1 MNDRTTEHAAVE
13 QSSRRWP
20 AAAGPPPR
28 RSPRGE
34 AVPPNQRSLRPHD
47 GVQSNAKVYQANSS
61 AGLWPGDHQRPQA
74 RETSGSPCFERQR
87 SRLIGQEALR
97 GRQDAPATAV
107 VINAG
112 SPRARRAVR
121 TDSSG
126 GFLPLSYLWTA
137 ARSAGKAVKC
147 PRRRT
152 DGIGCRFP
160 CVATR
165 HKLPPHDGINN
176 THDGDES
183 GPNKPYRWLITS
195 QDCNRIAKNRGWYH
209 YEANRHCNGGSAARM
224 REGAPGCRWKV

>member
-1 MNDRTTEHAAVE
+1 MNDRTTEQAAVE
-13 QSSRRWP
+13 QSSRRWS
-20 AAAGPPPR
+20 AAAGPPPL
-28 RSPRGE
+28 RSPPGE
-34 AVPPNQRSLRPHD
+34 AVSPNQRSLRPHD

-61 AGLWPGDHQRPQA
+61 AGLWPGDLQRPHA
-74 RETSGSPCFERQR
+74 RETGGSPRFQRQR
-87 SRLIGQEALR
+87 SRLIGQGALR
-97 GRQDAPATAV
+97 GRQDGRPPLTLDHQQ
-107 VINAG
+107 
-112 SPRARRAVR
+112 ARRAVR
-121 TDSSG
+121 TNSSG
-126 GFLPLSYLWTA
+126 GFLTLSYLWTA

-165 HKLPPHDGINN
+165 HKLPPHGGINN